1 MSSASAGSGTRLRM
15 KLRRRLRSSTTI
27 SEIRRSCSVIAAV
40 LTGLSIPLMKTDEGR
55 GYFRDLC
62 GSELVAIEGRGAG
75 LPAGRRR
82 YKWGGTVGWLFV
94 GLGGWMCCRTGQTQG

>member
-55 GYFRDLC
+55 EYWRDLC
-62 GSELVAIEGRGAG
+62 GAELVTIERRAAG
-75 LPAGRRR
+75 LPAGNRRFQT
-82 YKWGGTVGWLFV
+82 GATTVWL
-94 GLGGWMCCRTGQTQG
+94 LTGFAG